1 MTMPSAIKLCT
12 TTMFKSVLKVLWRF
26 FRYVFKTI
34 RQVVERTKLAIGLM
48 IRIVEAVESYQRRCG
63 LTSGPQFVRFILQ
76 LENSLFFYS
85 IKLHKRNYL
94 TFLFCLLSWIQ
105 NSNHYDNQEREDV
118 VHKENSW

>member
-1 MTMPSAIKLCT
+1 
-12 TTMFKSVLKVLWRF
+12 
-26 FRYVFKTI
+26 
-34 RQVVERTKLAIGLM
+34 M
-48 IRIVEAVESYQRRCG
+48 IRILEAVESYQRRCG

-118 VHKENSW
+118 VHKENLWQFETKLRMSDGKLSTNDNKL